1 MTMGEAKLKRSGLL
15 VRRPL
20 LAAALAA
27 SAVVPAPAMAAYDMF
42 LKLDNVVGES
52 NAYKFTNWIQL
63 YSYSSG
69 FSVPAVSQGST
80 GAGAGRVIGRPTCAP
95 LSAMKLFDSS
105 SPPLLTAAMT
115 GQRFQKAEIDFV
127 RSGTES
133 GQPFLKY
140 ELQNVMVSS
149 LQDSGS
155 VGGDTAPTESI
166 SLTFSGMTVTYYP
179 QTEKGSSG
187 APIESSVS
195 CGLPAVQ

>member
-1 MTMGEAKLKRSGLL
+1 MAEANLKRSGSL

-27 SAVVPAPAMAAYDMF
+27 SVVVPAPAMAAYDMF
-42 LKLDNVVGES
+42 LKIDNLAGES
-52 NAYKFTNWIQL
+52 TSAKFANWIQL

-69 FSVPAVSQGST
+69 FSIATPGQSST
-80 GAGAGRVIGRPTCAP
+80 GAGAGRVVGRPTCTP
-95 LSAMKLFDSS
+95 ISAMKLFDSS

-127 RSGTES
+127 PSGAGAGGT
-133 GQPFLKY
+133 PFLKY

-155 VGGDTAPTESI
+155 IGGDAAPTESV
-166 SLTFSGMTVTYYP
+166 SLTFSGLTVTYYP

-187 APIESSVS
+187 APIASTVS